1 MNNFINQ
8 EAEKDLLGTILYDN
22 SVLLDIIELVLPKYF
37 YTQTHQKIFEIILE
51 MYSNNKPVD
60 LITLVEECKNK
71 QIDIPTITALPDG
84 LCIPSMAKSYANII
98 KDLYI
103 KRELVIYS
111 REVIERLKDGES
123 SADICAEM
131 IDKSLELSY
140 SKSDNIKP
148 IKQVLKKTL
157 IQVESAYGNDGVVG
171 VESGLADVDRII
183 CGFKPK
189 FYILA
194 GRPGTGKTALATNA
208 AINGSLKGKKTLIFS
223 IEMPDEEIGIR
234 LISGEAKIDNRQLE
248 NGKVR
253 DEEWS
258 KIMRSC
264 DTLSGAEMYIDASAN
279 QTDMD
284 IWTKAK
290 RHKKKNGLDL
300 IVIDYLQLVSS
311 AKKIKSREQEIAEI
325 SRNFKK
331 ISKDLGIPVICLA
344 QLSRECEKE
353 KRRPR
358 LSDLRESGGI
368 EQDADVVMF
377 THHPHLINNTEP
389 EDEVEVIFA
398 KHRGGPKGIIR
409 LNWTPAY
416 TKFTD
421 LMRTYG

>member
-1 MNNFINQ
+1 MNNFTNQ

-22 SVLLDIIELVLPKYF
+22 SVLLDIIELVLPEHF
-37 YTQTHQKIFEIILE
+37 YIQTYQTIFEIILD

-60 LITLVEECKNK
+60 LITLTEECKK
-71 QIDIPTITALPDG
+71 GQIDILVVFELSNG
-84 LCIPSMAKSYANII
+84 LCMPSMAKSYANII

-111 REVIERLKDGES
+111 REVIERLKGGEG

-157 IQVESAYGNDGVVG
+157 AQIESAYNNDGVAG

-208 AINGSLKGKKTLIFS
+208 AINASIRGKKALIFS

-248 NGKVR
+248 NGRVR

-264 DTLSGAEMYIDASAN
+264 DALSGAEMYIDASAN

-377 THHPHLINNTEP
+377 THHPHLIDKSKP

-398 KHRGGPKGIIR
+398 KHRGGPKGIIK
-409 LNWTPAY
+409 LNWTPAF

-421 LMRTYG
+421 LMRTYD